1 MVGAF
6 GDVQKLELQFQ
17 EGEVLEILSPR
28 QAHLSHSDWC
38 DPQTFQL
45 DARSLKLKNTS
56 LGEND
61 SGKLLKEC
69 LDYCSHA
76 WPSQETYDSLLSKLS
91 LNPDSRAEPDPTDLS
106 AIAFS
111 DGSDCE
117 SEVPPDSDSKVKV
130 EQDLQPKLTVQSS
143 ALNPKLTSKQAKLV
157 HMQRMLHRDIEKK
170 RQKDKA
176 EVAADL
182 ECEVECNE
190 GSGKYLD
197 YTEEPS
203 PDSNEDW
210 STSITRKHRR
220 EVGLKKLKT
229 EELKLLRSNFGKVMK
244 EVERPVTSSMDKQP
258 REPDFATGDPGP
270 TPKTTRNPNESEKEE
285 LLPEVASIR
294 HLNGSECRKLLQ
306 QMRPLVHAPLAI
318 YKALAR
324 RALDDYSKSKPRTFH
339 DCRRM
344 TFWQF
349 GPEKE
354 RRRVDCYAGKAF
366 FDFLTDEKEGLL
378 SRLPEIHPIAAV
390 YLLQTLLESRNV
402 IASLF
407 QEVGRYVAEN
417 ISTLDRDS
425 LGRLVYVFAKA
436 QVKNPGLFSVVKQE
450 CLRRCKFKEGERSLS
465 PKVITDIVV
474 AFASAKIVDEDL
486 FEALML
492 RAVSLM
498 DIDLQQ
504 ELSPEVCAPLTSF
517 SGKVPATPFLLQDL
531 VQLCRSFL
539 DLQRVDQEF
548 FNDVSIYV
556 VAALQ
561 SPNTKLVDWFVGN
574 PTLTLP
580 SMANI
585 FVKARLFQSDFF
597 STLKMVATRRKEEIQ
612 PEGFQQLQQ
621 ALLTQRRE
629 EEKLE
634 RRKRQPP
641 ERRRGAMGRAVVEPQ
656 AAISTL
662 SRREK
667 ARQQRARLA
676 AMSEEE
682 VAKEVEESEKHAG
695 LSASAKVLLSGFK
708 VEAILEAQEGP
719 KEVKRTKS
727 EVMEASTA
735 ISIRSLVK
743 GKKARNEEVSASAK
757 AELRK
762 HSRSRR

>member
-354 RRRVDCYAGKAF
+354 RRRVDCR
-366 FDFLTDEKEGLL
+366 
-378 SRLPEIHPIAAV
+378 S
-390 YLLQTLLESRNV
+390 
-402 IASLF
+402 
-407 QEVGRYVAEN
+407 
-417 ISTLDRDS
+417 
-425 LGRLVYVFAKA
+425 
-436 QVKNPGLFSVVKQE
+436 SV
-450 CLRRCKFKEGERSLS
+450 
-465 PKVITDIVV
+465 
-474 AFASAKIVDEDL
+474 
-486 FEALML
+486 
-492 RAVSLM
+492 
-498 DIDLQQ
+498 
-504 ELSPEVCAPLTSF
+504 
-517 SGKVPATPFLLQDL
+517 
-531 VQLCRSFL
+531 
-539 DLQRVDQEF
+539 
-548 FNDVSIYV
+548 
-556 VAALQ
+556 
-561 SPNTKLVDWFVGN
+561 
-574 PTLTLP
+574 
-580 SMANI
+580 
-585 FVKARLFQSDFF
+585 
-597 STLKMVATRRKEEIQ
+597 
-612 PEGFQQLQQ
+612 
-621 ALLTQRRE
+621 
-629 EEKLE
+629 
-634 RRKRQPP
+634 
-641 ERRRGAMGRAVVEPQ
+641 
-656 AAISTL
+656 
-662 SRREK
+662 
-667 ARQQRARLA
+667 
-676 AMSEEE
+676 
-682 VAKEVEESEKHAG
+682 
-695 LSASAKVLLSGFK
+695 
-708 VEAILEAQEGP
+708 
-719 KEVKRTKS
+719 
-727 EVMEASTA
+727 
-735 ISIRSLVK
+735 
-743 GKKARNEEVSASAK
+743 
-757 AELRK
+757 
-762 HSRSRR
+762 